1 MTKFM
6 ISVVGF
12 SLGFYATDIYNSGV
26 IQDALVS
33 FNTLIMSLLGN

>member
-12 SLGFYATDIYNSGV
+12 LLGFYATDIYNSGIV
-26 IQDALVS
+26 QDALV
-33 FNTLIMSLLGN
+33 FLNTQIISLLGN